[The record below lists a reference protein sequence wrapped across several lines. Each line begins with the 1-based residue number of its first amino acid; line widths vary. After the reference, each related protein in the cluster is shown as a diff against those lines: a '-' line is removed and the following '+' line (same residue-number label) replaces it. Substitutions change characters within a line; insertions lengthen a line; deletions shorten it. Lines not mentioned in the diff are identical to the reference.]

1 MDSEMRIRNAVEA
14 DLAAIVDI
22 YNSTIACRSVTADLD
37 PVSVDSRWDWFRS
50 RTPDRRPLWVVE
62 SEDETRTDFPRIAG
76 WLAFQD
82 FYSARRAYD
91 VTAEL
96 SIYISPDYRQ
106 QGIGRKLLHH
116 AIANSPDLGIKNL
129 VGCIFA
135 SNTASLRLFAG
146 FGFEQWGYLPAVA
159 EFESGTCDLVIM
171 GRRVR
176 QDPPEPTL
184 PTPDRTAPRLN
195 DVPSDHSSG

>member
-1 MDSEMRIRNAVEA
+1 MTLLIRRMILEVIPAVIELEHISFSLPWPERSFRFELTDNPTSRCWVA
-14 DLAAIVDI
+14 EVDRRVVGMVVGWLFVDEI
-22 YNSTIACRSVTADLD
+22 HIATIATHPD
-37 PVSVDSRWDWFRS
+37 FR
-50 RTPDRRPLWVVE
+50 R
-62 SEDETRTDFPRIAG
+62 
-76 WLAFQD
+76 
-82 FYSARRAYD
+82 
-91 VTAEL
+91 
-96 SIYISPDYRQ
+96 

-116 AIANSPDLGIKNL
+116 AIANSPELGIKNL

-159 EFESGTCDLVIM
+159 EFESGSCDLVIM
-171 GRRVR
+171 GRRVQR
-176 QDPPEPTL
+176 DLPDPTL